1 MLGQRSQLSR
11 FLIIS
16 AILACAGCE
25 APKGQWTKAG
35 ASEPQLTQDLQTCDQ
50 TAAQWGAAPYFDPR
64 RGQIISGPKDASQTQ
79 AACMMRRGWT
89 LAP

>member
-1 MLGQRSQLSR
+1 MLNQRSPLGR
-11 FLIIS
+11 FLIVCS
-16 AILACAGCE
+16 VLACAGCQ

-35 ASEPQLTQDLQTCDQ
+35 ATEQQLTQDLQTCDE

-64 RGQIISGPKDASQTQ
+64 RGPKDASQTQ
-79 AACMMRRGWT
+79 AACMMRRGWA

>member
-1 MLGQRSQLSR
+1 MVCRRSRTGSL
-11 FLIIS
+11 LVIG
-16 AILACAGCE
+16 AVLACAGCE
-25 APKGQWTKAG
+25 APKGQWTKPG
-35 ASEPQLTQDLQTCDQ
+35 ATGQQLAQDLQSCDE

-64 RGQIISGPKDASQTQ
+64 RGQIVSGPKDASQTQ